1 MFEEITEEN
10 VKQIMNTRK
19 RCMTTSCMIAEKR
32 CLKHAIDTKVEDSA
46 LAEILNAI
54 VDKLYRNL

>member
-19 RCMTTSCMIAEKR
+19 RCMTTACMIAEKR
-32 CLKHAIDTKVEDSA
+32 CLKRAIDTKVEDSA